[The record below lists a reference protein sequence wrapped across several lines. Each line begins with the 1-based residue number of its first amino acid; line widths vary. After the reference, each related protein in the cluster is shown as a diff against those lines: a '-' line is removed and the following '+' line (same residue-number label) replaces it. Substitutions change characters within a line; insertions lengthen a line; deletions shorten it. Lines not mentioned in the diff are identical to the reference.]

1 MKQLLKINLWKVLC
15 QPHYMALAILL
26 MGAMLGLYIFT
37 QVIGNL
43 NNVDVWAANLQWQRA
58 FLLGI
63 FTILFGIT
71 MSYQIHLWFGKRTC
85 SLQKKAKGTS
95 VSGLS
100 TFGLFL
106 VAQCPACASLGV
118 FFLPLSAVTFLG
130 EHAEWLN
137 ILSIG
142 LLLFTL
148 HYLGAFEQVK

>member
-1 MKQLLKINLWKVLC
+1 MKQPSRIHLWGVLS
-15 QPHYMALAILL
+15 QPRYAVLSILL
-26 MGAMLGLYIFT
+26 MGAMLAFYVYT
-37 QVIGNL
+37 QVLGNL
-43 NNVDVWAANLQWQRA
+43 NNVDVWVANLQWPRA
-58 FLLGI
+58 LLLGV
-63 FTILFGIT
+63 FTILFGLAT
-71 MSYQIHLWFGKRTC
+71 SYQIHLWVGPKTC
-85 SLQKKAKGTS
+85 SIQKKAKGTS

-100 TFGLFL
+100 TIGIFL

-148 HYLGAFEQVK
+148 NYLGAFKPVK